1 MGRRGF
7 PTPQK
12 IWQSSI
18 SRTSRRPC
26 YSFSPNH
33 FPHSPTIRKDD
44 HARIDKLYAL
54 LQNTL
59 SLENGLRLPKRADRF
74 VALEQS
80 ESGDTL
86 WAYFGKDFDC
96 DQALPRGE

>member
-1 MGRRGF
+1 M
-7 PTPQK
+7 P
-12 IWQSSI
+12 
-18 SRTSRRPC
+18 
-26 YSFSPNH
+26 
-33 FPHSPTIRKDD
+33 
-44 HARIDKLYAL
+44 RIDKLYAL

-86 WAYFGKDFDC
+86 WAYFGKDFDAIKRSLEESETSFVGRVRVH
-96 DQALPRGE
+96 DLATDRVFVPVWKIVDFVEIHV